1 MKRKPIIIC
10 ILVVAVLVC
19 AITAFASPADENIF
33 YQAGRSL
40 KAFLSRTENSEMQNS
55 NETIVAKYN
64 GTPITAASVEHN
76 RKMNI
81 LRGEASA
88 SEYDTDFNIINKIIE
103 SLILLEEA
111 ERLGFAATAEEI
123 EATMNNAIE
132 TYSYPQGKEM
142 IDSFLE
148 GAGISF
154 DEYMDLVR
162 EQVPRNIAR
171 QKLIDA
177 IGRQYCEEHGLEF
190 TKINPPAEMVAAQ
203 KAYIE
208 QLFEQN
214 KDKIEYF
221 IDIPE

>member
-1 MKRKPIIIC
+1 
-10 ILVVAVLVC
+10 
-19 AITAFASPADENIF
+19 
-33 YQAGRSL
+33 
-40 KAFLSRTENSEMQNS
+40 
-55 NETIVAKYN
+55 
-64 GTPITAASVEHN
+64 
-76 RKMNI
+76 
-81 LRGEASA
+81 
-88 SEYDTDFNIINKIIE
+88 
-103 SLILLEEA
+103 
-111 ERLGFAATAEEI
+111 
-123 EATMNNAIE
+123 
-132 TYSYPQGKEM
+132 M